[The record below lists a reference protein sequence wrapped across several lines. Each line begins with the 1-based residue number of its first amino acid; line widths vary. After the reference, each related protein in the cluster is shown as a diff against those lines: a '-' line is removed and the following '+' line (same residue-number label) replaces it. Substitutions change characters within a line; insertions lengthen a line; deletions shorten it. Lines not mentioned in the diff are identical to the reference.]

1 MPMPAPVVQVVTEDG
16 YQLDTRSRILQA
28 ALEVFSTRGY
38 DAATIR
44 EITNRV
50 GVSHGLIKYHFKNKE
65 TLWQEAV
72 RFTFERVERR
82 LQLTEEER
90 ATLSPKEQTEREIR
104 KAVAYYGQHPEHVRI
119 LMHEILADGDRLQWI
134 ADNFLKNLVHDAM
147 DRNKEHADAGAFVS
161 ADPLHLY
168 YAISGATKMIFAMAP
183 ELRRVLGFD
192 PTTPEAIHAHAD
204 LLVKLFVQGSDKS

>member
-1 MPMPAPVVQVVTEDG
+1 MPMPAPVVQVVTKEG
-16 YQLDTRSRILQA
+16 YRLDTRSRILQA
-28 ALEVFSTRGY
+28 ALEVFSARGY

-90 ATLSPKEQTEREIR
+90 ATLSAREQTEREIR
-104 KAVAYYGQHPEHVRI
+104 KAVAYYGEHPEHVRI

-147 DRNKEHADAGAFVS
+147 DRNREHSDAGAFVS
-161 ADPLHLY
+161 ANPLHLY

-183 ELRRVLGFD
+183 ELRRVLGVD
-192 PTTPEAIHAHAD
+192 PTTPEAIGQHAD
-204 LLVKLFVQGSDKS
+204 LLVKLFIQSSDD